1 MRGSHHIIAGL
12 AMLGI
17 GRAIVTV
24 GENVDWSQVVWM
36 YWVEPSH
43 RGVRGFTIYSS
54 VMMRIGTSVWQS
66 VCRCLSSAPCW
77 LMLIYHTR

>member
-24 GENVDWSQVVWM
+24 GENVDWSQVISSSKV
-36 YWVEPSH
+36 
-43 RGVRGFTIYSS
+43 S
-54 VMMRIGTSVWQS
+54 VMFGDNGDPYGLYSLPLAIRWYDYIW
-66 VCRCLSSAPCW
+66 
-77 LMLIYHTR
+77 